1 MVTSSLKIMDKME
14 KVRAAKKPPAYKNV
28 CDYVKSLPD
37 DHAASLK
44 EVKKWEKHNRDVIKE
59 LKHLWRRTEKGKE
72 KDNLQ
77 REIWNREGYLR
88 RIVTYFETGVWLDLF
103 WGPDMENRVA
113 YRTKARAYDN
123 DGYLKINYDSD
134 ERL

>member
-1 MVTSSLKIMDKME
+1 MDKME

-103 WGPDMENRVA
+103 WGPDMENMVA

>member
-1 MVTSSLKIMDKME
+1 MKSSFSIKFNTLRKERKLSIREIALMTG
-14 KVRAAKKPPAYKNV
+14 VSTR
-28 CDYVKSLPD
+28 
-37 DHAASLK
+37 